1 MAHSL
6 LEIWRSLTDPEQLI
20 HLLSQVIQGW
30 LGYALLAGIVFA
42 ETGLL
47 VGLFLPGDSLLFTVG
62 VVCGAGELDIVRICA
77 LLAVMSILGDQ
88 SGYFLGYRTGPRI
101 FARPDSLLFKQA
113 YVGRTQAFY
122 EKHGGKTLIYAKFV
136 PIVRTFAPFMAGVGR
151 MRYLRFLAFN
161 VWGGIGWVVSM
172 TLGGYFLGAVP
183 MVRHNF
189 EKVVIGIVLVSV
201 LPMVIHYLR
210 SRKPAPAVA
219 AD

>member
-1 MAHSL
+1 
-6 LEIWRSLTDPEQLI
+6 
-20 HLLSQVIQGW
+20 
-30 LGYALLAGIVFA
+30 
-42 ETGLL
+42 
-47 VGLFLPGDSLLFTVG
+47 
-62 VVCGAGELDIVRICA
+62 
-77 LLAVMSILGDQ
+77 
-88 SGYFLGYRTGPRI
+88 
-101 FARPDSLLFKQA
+101 
-113 YVGRTQAFY
+113 
-122 EKHGGKTLIYAKFV
+122 
-136 PIVRTFAPFMAGVGR
+136 